1 MAMLGLGIQNRLD
14 INHWNM
20 PMKDDGAEV
29 FASNILIAAAFLALA
44 ISILGFYAIC
54 TGKKIAL
61 ITSFGQQHSLSRSLS
76 WQNLFQS

>member
-1 MAMLGLGIQNRLD
+1 MLGVGIQNRHG

-29 FASNILIAAAFLALA
+29 FASNILIAAGFLALA
-44 ISILGFYAIC
+44 ISILGFYAIYKE
-54 TGKKIAL
+54 KKTCL
-61 ITSFGQQHSLSRSLS
+61 DYGTSFGQQHSLRSLS